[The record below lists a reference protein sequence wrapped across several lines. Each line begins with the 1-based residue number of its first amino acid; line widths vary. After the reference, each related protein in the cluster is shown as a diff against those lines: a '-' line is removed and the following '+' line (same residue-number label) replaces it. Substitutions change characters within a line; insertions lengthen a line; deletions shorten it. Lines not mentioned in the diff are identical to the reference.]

1 MVTNDH
7 EFWRGVGKLVEE
19 AGEVLQLLGKLIPF
33 PDGNHPDGKGHLRER
48 LTDEIADLYAALDYF
63 VDNNGLQHERIETRR
78 KEKLEKFFAWRL
90 SGVKKLYDFKD
101 QP

>member
-1 MVTNDH
+1 MVTQDH
-7 EFWRGVGKLVEE
+7 EFWRGVGKLTEE

-63 VDNNGLQHERIETRR
+63 ADINGLDPARIYSRR
-78 KEKLEKFFAWRL
+78 EEKLQKFFNWRL
-90 SGVKKLYDFKD
+90 SGVAKLYEFKD
-101 QP
+101 QK